1 MYLAGATAART
12 GDEMS
17 GPALL
22 LAGFA
27 VTGSAAEASAL
38 LSGVTISA
46 AIGGPV
52 LGALLDRAVRPG
64 RLLTAALALYVTG
77 LAAIL
82 AGLGRV
88 PQPLVLLAAVATGL
102 LGPALSGGWTAQ
114 LPRVAPP
121 DTLPRAN
128 ALDTM
133 TYGVAGLT
141 GPALAGTTAQLFGA
155 PTGVVVSMVLI
166 GLALPV
172 AWGLPGRTGTPEE
185 GAGRSVEGACRS
197 TGRAGLPTARPGRR
211 AGGAGRR
218 KGRAELR
225 AGGAEPR
232 EGRARSAARPKEP
245 EVAGVVRAAGIR
257 GSVAADLL
265 AGARCIVRTRPL
277 ARATLTSVLSCMGEG
292 MLIACVPLL
301 GERVLGAAAHGPV
314 LLSCMAVSALSANA
328 VLARFPHWFAP
339 DTLMWAGALLQAAGL
354 ALAAT
359 GRPSLVLA
367 AVLVVGAGAGP
378 QLTALFAV
386 RHREAPERL
395 RGLIFTTGASLKITG
410 FAVGAALAGPLAVLS
425 LSGAL
430 ATAAGVELLAVLAFF
445 ARAPKV
451 FSGTRARARTGART
465 RTEVLLKEDVE

>member
-1 MYLAGATAART
+1 
-12 GDEMS
+12 
-17 GPALL
+17 
-22 LAGFA
+22 
-27 VTGSAAEASAL
+27 
-38 LSGVTISA
+38 
-46 AIGGPV
+46 
-52 LGALLDRAVRPG
+52 
-64 RLLTAALALYVTG
+64 
-77 LAAIL
+77 
-82 AGLGRV
+82 
-88 PQPLVLLAAVATGL
+88 
-102 LGPALSGGWTAQ
+102 
-114 LPRVAPP
+114 VAPP
-121 DTLPRAN
+121 GTLPRAN
-128 ALDTM
+128 TLDTM

-197 TGRAGLPTARPGRR
+197 TGRAGLPTARPGRWTGKVGRRAGGTGTR
-211 AGGAGRR
+211 AGGAGR
-218 KGRAELR
+218 R

>member
-38 LSGVTISA
+38 LAGVTISA

-64 RLLTAALALYVTG
+64 RLLAAALALYVTG

-211 AGGAGRR
+211 AGGPGGGKAGPSCGQAGPSHGKGEPGRR
-218 KGRAELR
+218 RGRR
-225 AGGAEPR
+225 SPKSPGSSGPPGSGAPWPPISWP
-232 EGRARSAARPKEP
+232 A
-245 EVAGVVRAAGIR
+245 RAAS
-257 GSVAADLL
+257 SV
-265 AGARCIVRTRPL
+265 P
-277 ARATLTSVLSCMGEG
+277 
-292 MLIACVPLL
+292 
-301 GERVLGAAAHGPV
+301 
-314 LLSCMAVSALSANA
+314 
-328 VLARFPHWFAP
+328 AP
-339 DTLMWAGALLQAAGL
+339 SP
-354 ALAAT
+354 
-359 GRPSLVLA
+359 GRPSPRCSPA
-367 AVLVVGAGAGP
+367 W
-378 QLTALFAV
+378 
-386 RHREAPERL
+386 
-395 RGLIFTTGASLKITG
+395 
-410 FAVGAALAGPLAVLS
+410 
-425 LSGAL
+425 
-430 ATAAGVELLAVLAFF
+430 
-445 ARAPKV
+445 ARAC
-451 FSGTRARARTGART
+451 
-465 RTEVLLKEDVE
+465 